1 MLLQFKNGWMVK
13 SITEIQINNSMMSV
27 LSGKKILLGV
37 SGGIAAY
44 KTASLV
50 RLFIKAGAHVQVIMT
65 PASKDFVTPLTL
77 STLSKNPVYSTF
89 YDQEGDNEK
98 WNNHVELGLW
108 ADLMLIAPA
117 TANTMSKMA
126 NGTCDNLLIA
136 TYLSAKCPVY
146 FAPAM
151 DLDMYKHPSSKASL
165 EALELFGN
173 LLIPAEVGELAS
185 GLSGEGRMAE
195 PENIVAFIEADLES
209 KLPLKGKKILVT
221 AGPTYEAIDPV
232 RFIGNHSSGKMGFDI
247 AKCAAGL
254 GASVILVAGP
264 NNFKIDHPLI
274 DLYDVVSAQ
283 EMYEVCHRYY
293 DDVDVAIAAAAV
305 ADYRPKKVA
314 EHKIKKNSEEFVIE
328 LEKTK
333 DILYSLGQAKKKQFL
348 IGFALETENEI
359 ENAKAKIQK
368 KNLDLIVLNSLQ
380 DEGAGFKKA
389 TNKVTFID
397 KRFNVE
403 PMDLKSKE
411 LVATDILNK
420 VIRHFYA

>member
-1 MLLQFKNGWMVK
+1 
-13 SITEIQINNSMMSV
+13 MSV
-27 LSGKKILLGV
+27 LSEKKIVLGV

-44 KTASLV
+44 KTATLV

-77 STLSKNPVYSTF
+77 STLSKNPVHSTF
-89 YDQEGDNEK
+89 YNEEDENAQ

-108 ADLMLIAPA
+108 ADLMVIAPA
-117 TANTMSKMA
+117 TANTLSKMV
-126 NGTCDNLLIA
+126 NGNCDNLLIA

-151 DLDMYKHPSSKASL
+151 DLDMYKHPSTISSFESL
-165 EALELFGN
+165 EQFGN
-173 LLIPAEVGELAS
+173 IIIPAESGELAS

-195 PENIVAFIEADLES
+195 PENIVSFLENDLES
-209 KLPLKGKKILVT
+209 KLPLKGKKILIT

-247 AKCAAGL
+247 AQSATKY
-254 GASVILVAGP
+254 GAQVILISGP
-264 NNFKIDHPLI
+264 THLHIDDSNVTLI
-274 DLYDVVSAQ
+274 RVTSAQ
-283 EMYEVCHRYY
+283 EMYDACHNYFETT
-293 DDVDVAIAAAAV
+293 DVAICAAAV
-305 ADYRPKKVA
+305 ADYKPKNVA
-314 EHKIKKNSEEFVIE
+314 EQKIKKSDSALTIE

-333 DILYSLGQAKKKQFL
+333 DILASLGKIKKSQFL

-359 ENAKAKIQK
+359 ENATLKIQK

-380 DEGAGFKKA
+380 DEGAGFGKP

-397 KRFNVE
+397 KNLIVE
-403 PMDLKSKE
+403 PQELKSKE
-411 LVATDILNK
+411 AVANDILNK
-420 VIRHFYA
+420 VILYYEKNS

>member
-1 MLLQFKNGWMVK
+1 
-13 SITEIQINNSMMSV
+13 MSV
-27 LSGKKILLGV
+27 LSGKKVLLGI

-77 STLSKNPVYSTF
+77 STLSKNPVYSSF
-89 YDQEGDNEK
+89 YNEDDENAQ
-98 WNNHVELGLW
+98 WNNHVDLGLW
-108 ADLMLIAPA
+108 ADIMVVAPA
-117 TANTMSKMA
+117 TANTLSKMA
-126 NGTCDNLLIA
+126 TGNCDNLLIA

-151 DLDMYKHPSSKASL
+151 DLDMYKHPSTVSSFN
-165 EALELFGN
+165 ALKQFGN
-173 LLIPAEVGELAS
+173 TIIPAESGELAS

-195 PENIVAFIEADLES
+195 PENIIAFLEGDLEN
-209 KLPLKGKKILVT
+209 KLPLKDTKILIT

-247 AKCAAGL
+247 ANCAAEL
-254 GASVILVAGP
+254 GAKVILIAGP
-264 NNFKIDHPLI
+264 TRFTAKYSNIKVIN
-274 DLYDVVSAQ
+274 VTTAQ
-283 EMYEVCHRYY
+283 EMYDACHLYFKS
-293 DDVDVAIAAAAV
+293 VDVAIAAAAV
-305 ADYRPKKVA
+305 ADYRPKTVA
-314 EHKIKKNSEEFVIE
+314 TQKIKKAPDNFIVE

-333 DILYSLGQAKKKQFL
+333 DILSSLGDIKQKQFL

-359 ENAKAKIQK
+359 ENAKGKIQK

-380 DEGAGFKKA
+380 DHGAGFGNP

-397 KRFNVE
+397 KDFNIE
-403 PMDLKSKE
+403 PMQLKSKE
-411 LVATDILNK
+411 AVAVDILNK
-420 VIRHFYA
+420 VIAYINE